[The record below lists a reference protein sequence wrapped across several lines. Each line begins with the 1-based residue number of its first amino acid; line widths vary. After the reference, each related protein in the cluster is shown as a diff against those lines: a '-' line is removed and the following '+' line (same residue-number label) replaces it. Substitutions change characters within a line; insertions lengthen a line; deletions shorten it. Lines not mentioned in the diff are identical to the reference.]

1 MARRLSAKTK
11 LFSTKTSSLTIDAQD
26 CTVDTNLMPGTSE
39 KTEPTSAS
47 IEGELGLK
55 RIDRKSM
62 ALKLLV
68 GFAFVFILATISGIW
83 LKEPI
88 EAIGTSAVEKFGV
101 PGLYLFVLAID
112 SFPTPFS
119 YAPIMLLAIEGGIST
134 LQVFIV
140 SSLASMS
147 GGLIGYVIGRVIG
160 LPPRLADWLITK
172 HPENFRLLRKYGAQ
186 GVALIG
192 ALPLPF
198 ALGTWTAGAMRVNFG
213 GVALALL
220 IRIPKTA
227 FYILLITAGLSLG
240 NSS

>member
-1 MARRLSAKTK
+1 MSGIPEKPKQA
-11 LFSTKTSSLTIDAQD
+11 STSLESSINTQ
-26 CTVDTNLMPGTSE
+26 
-39 KTEPTSAS
+39 
-47 IEGELGLK
+47 

-62 ALKLLV
+62 AVKLLV
-68 GFAFVFILATISGIW
+68 GFGFVFVLASISGIW

-88 EAIGTSAVEKFGV
+88 EAIGTSAVDKFGV

-112 SFPTPFS
+112 SVPTPFS

-134 LQVFIV
+134 PKVFVV

-147 GGLIGYVIGRVIG
+147 GGLIGYLIGRVIG
-160 LPPRLADWLITK
+160 LPPRIANWLNTK
-172 HPENFRLLRKYGAQ
+172 HPENFRLLKKYGPQ

-198 ALGTWTAGAMRVNFG
+198 ALGTWTAGAMRVKFA

-227 FYILLITAGLSLG
+227 FYIMLITAGLSLG